1 MMEFFLQLAVVLIA
15 IAIGGRFSGIGLG
28 AAGGLGLAVLVFV
41 FGMKP
46 GSPPSTV
53 VFIIVSVITC
63 VTILQ
68 VAGGLDLLV
77 SLAEKMLRKRPDMI
91 TFLGPIT
98 VFIFTVFCGTSYVA
112 FSIYPVIA
120 EIAMDAKVRPER
132 AMSMSVMAS
141 NMGIVASPMSAAVAG
156 MIAITAGIGTTP
168 LAILAVT
175 LPGCFLGV
183 IVGCFYMSRKG
194 VEMEDDPIF
203 QQRVKSGA
211 YVAKPVKSIDNL
223 NIEKGAL
230 TAVIIFFIAIVAIIT
245 MGSVASLRPAWEN
258 ASGEITRMSIPI
270 MLQIVMLTT
279 AAIIMIVCKIPSD
292 KLDSGSVFK
301 AGLIGVVAVFGLSW
315 MTGTFFD
322 FYQPLMEDK
331 FSGLLQSYPALFGVI
346 LFLLSMVIYSPAAT
360 VAALMPI
367 GVKLG
372 LDAGTLVGLMPA
384 ACATFIV
391 PGAAQIACA
400 SFDRTGTTK
409 IGKYVINHSYLVPG
423 VIALLSSTIFCWII
437 AKFIF

>member
-1 MMEFFLQLAVVLIA
+1 MEFFLQLAVVLGA

-28 AAGGLGLAVLVFV
+28 AAGGLGLAVLVFI

-77 SLAEKMLRKRPDMI
+77 SLAERLLRRRPDMI

-98 VFIFTVFCGTSYVA
+98 VFIFTMFCGTSYVA

-141 NMGIVASPMSAAVAG
+141 NMGVVASPMSAAVAG

-168 LAILAVT
+168 LSILAVT
-175 LPGCFLGV
+175 IPGCFLGV
-183 IVGCFYMSRKG
+183 LVGCIYMSRKG
-194 VEMEDDPIF
+194 AELEDDPIF
-203 QQRVKSGA
+203 KQRVDAGT
-211 YVAKPVKSIDNL
+211 YVEKPVKAMDNL
-223 NIEKGAL
+223 TIEKGAA
-230 TAVIIFFIAIVAIIT
+230 TAVFIFFLAIVAIIV
-245 MGSVASLRPAWEN
+245 MGSVTSLRPAWESAN
-258 ASGEITRMSIPI
+258 GELSRMSIPI

-279 AAIIMIVCKIPSD
+279 AALIMIVCKVPSD

-331 FSGLLQSYPALFGVI
+331 FSGLLQSYPALFAVI
-346 LFLLSMVIYSPAAT
+346 LFLLSMVIYSPSAT

-423 VIALLSSTIFCWII
+423 IIALVASTIFSYII
-437 AKFIF
+437 AKIIF